1 MGYRRHISDAER
13 SFAVSFASRISII
26 GHMTALHKTD
36 QLTTPPADSIAFF
49 VRVQRGFRHWK
60 QETLAAMAGV
70 SLSTVRRVER
80 AETVT
85 PDCLSKI
92 ATALGFTAD
101 YLTAP
106 RRKLSESEALASLK
120 ESVSW
125 MDGLVEVPVAAL
137 TKECQ
142 IRELAAADML
152 MVGADFDEAQE
163 DVAALCEW
171 FDLTGFMRATS
182 AGLIGPKP
190 DRSFRLRELYA
201 DLFSHVQ
208 QMQKQ
213 HRAVCLVG
221 TYTAQTDSKKIP
233 TATIAVISIRSKA
246 RNPAAAKF
254 NTLWCEQ
261 TVSWKTAIEQ
271 MS

>member
-1 MGYRRHISDAER
+1 MATQRD
-13 SFAVSFASRISII
+13 
-26 GHMTALHKTD
+26 TD
-36 QLTTPPADSIAFF
+36 QLTPPPADSIAFF

-80 AETVT
+80 AEAVT
-85 PDCLSKI
+85 PDCLAKI
-92 ATALGFTAD
+92 AIALGFAAD

-125 MDGLVEVPVAAL
+125 MDGLVEVPVAPL

-142 IRELAAADML
+142 LRELASADML
-152 MVGADFDEAQE
+152 MVGADLDDAAQD
-163 DVAALCEW
+163 DVASPREW

-221 TYTAQTDSKKIP
+221 TYTAQTDSKKFP
-233 TATIAVISIRSKA
+233 TATVAVISIRSKA

-254 NTLWCEQ
+254 CTLWCEQ
-261 TVSWKTAIEQ
+261 TVSWKIAIEQ